1 MLDYWSKNKHNFD
14 FLERGLGI
22 VFLPH
27 FMNNF
32 SWKMFQ
38 ILYSINWKSFIVWFP
53 LLLEILGSMC
63 IAIICYPGWDVINFE
78 INLIFLIKQFFYMTK
93 KSRQKVKYLEK
104 EKKLL
109 RWNKNYFSSILKDF
123 QLPKIVSDLQ
133 VCREV

>member
-133 VCREV
+133 VCLEV

>member
-1 MLDYWSKNKHNFD
+1 MLDYWSQNKHNFD

-133 VCREV
+133 VCLEV

>member
-27 FMNNF
+27 FMNNV

-78 INLIFLIKQFFYMTK
+78 INLIFLIKQLFYMTK

-133 VCREV
+133 VCLEV

>member
-53 LLLEILGSMC
+53 LLLEILDSMC

-133 VCREV
+133 VCLEV